1 MTEPS
6 ARRPS
11 VRTWIALAVALTVVA
26 AIAVVVAVTGQQQA
40 PQPAAATTDP
50 SRSSSS
56 TAPIPSSPEPPVP
69 EAPGTP
75 AADAPVVAAPAVAAP
90 VSVGI
95 PSIDVASDLMRL
107 DLNDDGTV
115 EVPPLEPDDK
125 AGWYQRGPAPGA
137 VGPAVILGHV
147 DSAEH
152 GPGIFFDL
160 GALQPGDEVEVARA
174 DGTVAVFAVDRVERH
189 PKNQFPTIEVYG
201 NTSDAQLRL
210 ITCGGD
216 FDSGVR
222 SYEDNVIA
230 FATLT
235 GTRPA

>member
-1 MTEPS
+1 MTEQS
-6 ARRPS
+6 SRRPS
-11 VRTWIALAVALTVVA
+11 PRTWMALAVALAVVA
-26 AIAVVVAVTGQQQA
+26 VVAVVVVVTGQQQA
-40 PQPAAATTDP
+40 PTPAAAGTERSQPAVPAPASPTEP
-50 SRSSSS
+50 S
-56 TAPIPSSPEPPVP
+56 
-69 EAPGTP
+69 GTP
-75 AADAPVVAAPAVAAP
+75 AEPTAPAEPVAEP

-95 PSIDVASDLMRL
+95 PSIDVTSELLRL

-160 GALQPGDEVEVARA
+160 GALEPGDEVTVDRA
-174 DGTVAVFAVDRVERH
+174 DGTVAVFAVDRVEVH
-189 PKNQFPTIEVYG
+189 PKDEFPTIEVYG
-201 NTSDAQLRL
+201 NTDDAQLRL

-216 FDSGVR
+216 FDSAVR